1 MSIQF
6 KSITEL
12 RAMLDDKLISPLEL
26 TQESH
31 QLANKFKELKIPL
44 PSLEI
49 QEQCITL
56 FEQKEA
62 YIESIDK
69 KIAEHKN
76 YLEELKTLAKDVI
89 TSFC

>member
-1 MSIQF
+1 M
-6 KSITEL
+6 K
-12 RAMLDDKLISPLEL
+12 
-26 TQESH
+26 
-31 QLANKFKELKIPL
+31 N

-56 FEQKEA
+56 FEKKEA

-76 YLEELKTLAKDVI
+76 YLEELKALAKDVI

>member
-1 MSIQF
+1 MKDSKNNIMDLASYTTGLGCIN
-6 KSITEL
+6 KT
-12 RAMLDDKLISPLEL
+12 KISG
-26 TQESH
+26 
-31 QLANKFKELKIPL
+31 FKIPL

-76 YLEELKTLAKDVI
+76 YLEELKALAKDVI